1 MAQWTHTI
9 NLVSFWERAKA
20 SDQDLISLSSVI
32 AKKLSRISNGL
43 DEDLMYERNELIEHF
58 EEFSER
64 SLGEVDRDDFDRYM
78 TDLYDWGRYPSG
90 WYISQYKKGSLDS
103 DIIMISTEIEDSGS
117 TVAGE
122 EDSAQSMTRRL
133 ATLQS
138 RDGD

>member
-78 TDLYDWGRYPSG
+78 TDLYDWADTPLGGTFPNT
-90 WYISQYKKGSLDS
+90 KK
-103 DIIMISTEIEDSGS
+103 
-117 TVAGE
+117 VAWIQT
-122 EDSAQSMTRRL
+122 S
-133 ATLQS
+133 
-138 RDGD
+138 